1 MEILLLQMGN
11 TRPGLFRES
20 LVAMSLMDE
29 LRPEGNPSKPLPFR
43 TDIQPRSARARSLVT
58 G

>member
-1 MEILLLQMGN
+1 MEILSLQMGN
-11 TRPGLFRES
+11 TRLGLFREF

-43 TDIQPRSARARSLVT
+43 TDIQPRSARHGVIL
-58 G
+58 